1 MNRIN
6 EIGDTKKGQEM
17 LGRTAE
23 RAYQRAQRTSGAD
36 KKRFMRT
43 YNNAY
48 KTGGKSSNKHLG
60 GSREHFDNG
69 RDYEYEKWADEHNGN
84 VTESKNMNKKFI
96 RLTESDLHKIVK
108 ESAKRIMKEVALKG
122 KSGKTYSLHGNDE
135 ESWDIMTNLRQNQ
148 KGGHG
153 VTQYNTSRNAKNAE
167 EMDAKN
173 HPNRRS
179 LNNANRVKAS
189 LKRTSDASKDIMA
202 ANEPKLSRIV
212 KESVN
217 RVLTELDWKTYAN
230 AARKRALQ
238 GADDKVIGDLDAA
251 ANKGLEKYDIGSEQP
266 LYGYKNAPRLK
277 TTKQDSW
284 GNKFARQELKMPEH
298 ERYSDNYSAY
308 DHGTGFDGTADISLS
323 KIGGNRD
330 ARKDIGDY
338 FRGNSKYIK
347 GQGWQ

>member
-1 MNRIN
+1 MNIIN
-6 EIGDTKKGQEM
+6 EIGDTPKGQEM

-36 KKRFMRT
+36 KKRYMRT
-43 YNNAY
+43 YNDAY

-84 VTESKNMNKKFI
+84 VAESKNMNKKII
-96 RLTESDLHKIVK
+96 RLTESDLHK
-108 ESAKRIMKEVALKG
+108 
-122 KSGKTYSLHGNDE
+122 
-135 ESWDIMTNLRQNQ
+135 
-148 KGGHG
+148 
-153 VTQYNTSRNAKNAE
+153 
-167 EMDAKN
+167 
-173 HPNRRS
+173 
-179 LNNANRVKAS
+179 
-189 LKRTSDASKDIMA
+189 
-202 ANEPKLSRIV
+202 IV